1 MVMTPVV
8 PAYAV
13 DRPLLRRRL
22 DQGLT
27 RPLTLVVAPAGSGK
41 SVLLSQWAATRPD
54 LAFVWLQ
61 LEPADD
67 DPVRFAQ
74 RLLRGLAAISPA
86 FAELAPL
93 ASMSGRGLGAPLIER
108 LEPLTVELP
117 DVVLVLDDLHHL
129 SNPELVANLARFFEA
144 MAPQVHLVL
153 STRIDPPLAWN
164 HYRLN
169 RHVTEIRQSDLAFSH
184 ADSAELLERITGRP
198 IGADG
203 VTALL
208 NRTEGWAA
216 GLQLAGVTL
225 RTHADAEDF
234 IVRFTGDDRL
244 VADYLSEEVLNAQPE
259 RRRALLLQSAV
270 LDQMSA
276 PLVEQVT
283 GAPGAQLM
291 LEELERESMFLVPL
305 DSHREWFRF
314 HHLFRDLLYF
324 RLRAEDP
331 TAEADLLR
339 RAADWYLDRG
349 DVVPAVEYLLR
360 AGEWERAVDVIFS
373 RGSEIFEKGEMST
386 VIRWIRQ
393 LPESVQA
400 TRWDVTLL
408 LGALLVAEGQA
419 VAAEDTL
426 RKVTTGADAPYGARV
441 CAQSLLAALA
451 QWRSR
456 PETSITTATRA
467 LQMLQNLDGAPV
479 PRLLGLTDPDSLET
493 LVTVSGGRAHFL
505 AGHLST
511 AREWLERA
519 LATAGAGYSI
529 WRVSAL
535 GSLALLDAW
544 CGSILDAEVLA
555 AEALGVARDV
565 GVLAHPAVA
574 DAYFAM
580 AFATLERGDP
590 HRAAPSLRE
599 GLLRAEANRRTQL
612 LWVGRVVSVELQA
625 AKGHPDQAI
634 TTMTAAANGA
644 GSPPP
649 PVVAERLLALR
660 CRLLRLGGSP
670 DQSLLAVDGAGQ
682 PPPPVA
688 AEVVGAL
695 LAVGQVDRAR
705 KVIEGSS
712 TSTDPAMPL
721 VELEWLL
728 LRAWLADIEGATDD
742 GRAHVTDAMLLAE
755 RHGLV
760 EACVR
765 AGPQV
770 VRLIAG
776 SAGHPTFRRAVLE
789 RARAVRGAPIGP
801 GLSEPLTDRELE
813 VLSYLPSRP
822 TNTELA
828 ERCYVSINTI
838 KSHIAHI
845 YRKLDVD
852 SRNAAIAR
860 ARELGLL

>member
-22 DQGLT
+22 DQGLG
-27 RPLTLVVAPAGSGK
+27 RPLTLIVAPAGSGK
-41 SVLLSQWAATRPD
+41 SVLLAQWAATRPD

-67 DPVRFAQ
+67 DAGRFAQ

-93 ASMSGRGLGAPLIER
+93 AAMSSRGLGGPLIEQV
-108 LEPLTVELP
+108 EPLPIELS
-117 DVVLVLDDLHHL
+117 DIVLVLDDLHHL
-129 SNPELVANLARFFEA
+129 SNPELVADLARFLEA
-144 MAPQVHLVL
+144 LAPQVHLIL

-164 HYRLN
+164 SYRLHRN
-169 RHVTEIRQSDLAFSH
+169 VTEIRQSDLAFSH

-208 NRTEGWAA
+208 GRTEGWAA

-225 RTHADAEDF
+225 RTHADSDDF
-234 IVRFTGDDRL
+234 IVRFSGDDRL
-244 VADYLSEEVLNAQPE
+244 VADYLSEEVLSAQPE
-259 RRRALLLQSAV
+259 PRRALLLRSAV

-276 PLVEQVT
+276 PLVEYVT
-283 GAPGAQLM
+283 GVPGAQLM

-305 DSHREWFRF
+305 DSRREWFRF
-314 HHLFRDLLYF
+314 HHLFRDLLHF

-331 TAEADLLR
+331 TAEPDLLR
-339 RAADWYLDRG
+339 LAAAWYLDRG
-349 DVVPAVEYLLR
+349 EVVPAVEYLLR
-360 AGEWERAVDVIFS
+360 AEEWDRAVEVIFS
-373 RGSEIFEKGEMST
+373 RGSEIFEQGQMTT

-393 LPESVQA
+393 LPESILA

-408 LGALLVAEGQA
+408 LGALLVPEGQA

-426 RKVTTGADAPYGARV
+426 RRITAAPEAPYGTRV
-441 CAQSLLAALA
+441 CAQSLLAALV

-467 LQMLQNLDGAPV
+467 IQMLQDLDGAPV
-479 PRLLGLTDPDSLET
+479 PSLLGLTDPESLET

-505 AGHLST
+505 AGHFAA
-511 AREWLERA
+511 ARDWLERA
-519 LATAGAGYSI
+519 LVTAGAGYSI
-529 WRVSAL
+529 WRISAL

-544 CGSILDAEVLA
+544 GGSIADAEMHA
-555 AEALGVARDV
+555 AEALGVARDG

-574 DAYFAM
+574 DAYLAM
-580 AFATLERGDP
+580 AFAALERGEP
-590 HRAAPSLRE
+590 HRAAPSLHA
-599 GLLRAEANRRTQL
+599 GLLRAESNRRTQL
-612 LWVGRVVSVELQA
+612 LWVGRLGSVELEA
-625 AKGHPDQAI
+625 AEGHPDRAMA
-634 TTMTAAANGA
+634 TLVAAANDI

-660 CRLLRLGGSP
+660 CRLLREAGMP
-670 DQSLLAVDGAGQ
+670 EQALLAVDGVGQ
-682 PPPPVA
+682 PSPLVA
-688 AEVVGAL
+688 GELASAL
-695 LAVGQVDRAR
+695 LALGHADRA
-705 KVIEGSS
+705 KKLLDGLAAPVG
-712 TSTDPAMPL
+712 PPLPL
-721 VELEWLL
+721 VELDRLLLQAWLL
-728 LRAWLADIEGATDD
+728 DVEGTADIAQ
-742 GRAHVTDAMLLAE
+742 APLADAMLLAE

-760 EACVR
+760 DKCVR
-765 AGPQV
+765 AGPEV
-770 VRLIAG
+770 LRLIAA
-776 SAGHPTFRRAVLE
+776 SADHPALRQAVLE
-789 RARAVRGAPIGP
+789 RARAVRGGP
-801 GLSEPLTDRELE
+801 AGAALSDPLTDRELE
-813 VLSYLPSRP
+813 VLSYLPGRP

-852 SRNAAIAR
+852 SRNAAVAR

>member
-1 MVMTPVV
+1 MAMTPVV
-8 PAYAV
+8 PSYAV

-67 DPVRFAQ
+67 DASRFAQ
-74 RLLRGLAAISPA
+74 RLLRGLAVINPA
-86 FAELAPL
+86 FAELA
-93 ASMSGRGLGAPLIER
+93 AVAAMSSRGLGGPLIEQV
-108 LEPLTVELP
+108 EPLAIELP
-117 DVVLVLDDLHHL
+117 DIVLVLDDLHHL
-129 SNPELVANLARFFEA
+129 SNPELVADLARFLET

-164 HYRLN
+164 HYR
-169 RHVTEIRQSDLAFSH
+169 RHRNLTEIRQSDLAFGH
-184 ADSAELLERITGRP
+184 ADSTELLERITGRP

-208 NRTEGWAA
+208 GRTEGWAA

-225 RTHADAEDF
+225 RTHADTEDF
-234 IVRFTGDDRL
+234 IVRFAGDDRL

-259 RRRALLLQSAV
+259 RRRAVLLRSAV

-276 PLVEQVT
+276 PLVEHVT
-283 GAPGAQLM
+283 GVPGAQLM

-305 DSHREWFRF
+305 DTHREWFRF
-314 HHLFRDLLYF
+314 HHLFRDLLHF

-339 RAADWYLDRG
+339 RAAAWYLDRG

-360 AGEWERAVDVIFS
+360 AEEWEQAVEVIFS
-373 RGSEIFEKGEMST
+373 RGSEIFEQGEMTT

-393 LPESVQA
+393 LPESLPT
-400 TRWDVTLL
+400 TRWDITLL

-419 VAAEDTL
+419 VAAEDIL
-426 RKVTTGADAPYGARV
+426 RKVTTAADVPYGTQV

-456 PETSITTATRA
+456 PETSITAATRA
-467 LQMLQNLDGAPV
+467 VQMLQNLDGAPV
-479 PRLLGLTDPDSLET
+479 PRLLGLTDPESLET
-493 LVTVSGGRAHFL
+493 LATVSGGRAHFL
-505 AGHLST
+505 AGHLGP
-511 AREWLERA
+511 AREWIERA
-519 LATAGAGYSI
+519 LTTAGAGYSI
-529 WRVSAL
+529 WRISAL

-544 CGSILDAEVLA
+544 CGSIADAEMLA

-574 DAYFAM
+574 DAYLAM
-580 AFATLERGDP
+580 AFAALERGEP
-590 HRAAPSLRE
+590 ARAAASLHE
-599 GLLRAEANRRTQL
+599 GRLRAESNRRTQL
-612 LWVGRVVSVELQA
+612 LWVGRVALVELRA
-625 AKGHPDQAI
+625 AEGHPDQAI
-634 TTMTAAANGA
+634 ATMAAATNDI

-670 DQSLLAVDGAGQ
+670 DQSLLAADCAGQ

-688 AEVVGAL
+688 AQVVAAL
-695 LAVGQVDRAR
+695 LALGDVDRAR
-705 KVIEGSS
+705 KWIEGLPAPN
-712 TSTDPAMPL
+712 DPALPL
-721 VELEWLL
+721 VELERLL
-728 LRAWLADIEGATDD
+728 LQAWLAEAEGAADD
-742 GRAHVTDAMLLAE
+742 EPAHLADAMLLAE

-765 AGPQV
+765 AGPEV
-770 VRLIAG
+770 LRLIAG
-776 SAGHPTFRRAVLE
+776 SVGHPTFRQAVLE
-789 RARAVRGAPIGP
+789 RARAVRGAPTGA

-813 VLSYLPSRP
+813 VLSYLPGRP